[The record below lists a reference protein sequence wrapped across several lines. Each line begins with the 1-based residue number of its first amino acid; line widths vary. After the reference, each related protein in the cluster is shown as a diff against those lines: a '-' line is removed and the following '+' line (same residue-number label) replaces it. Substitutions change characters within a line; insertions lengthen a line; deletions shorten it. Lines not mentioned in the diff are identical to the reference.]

1 MKKLLI
7 LLLLSTSFSSFA
19 DSDDLDFTL
28 SDFCHEQPGVQER
41 NGVFYFPNE
50 EVGITATS
58 ICVFKDAFGQYRS
71 QGKLKNGKYHGKWTS
86 WYDNGQ

>member
-1 MKKLLI
+1 MKKLLV
-7 LLLLSTSFSSFA
+7 LLLLSISLSTFA
-19 DSDDLDFTL
+19 DSDLDFTL

-58 ICVFKDAFGQYRS
+58 ICVFKDTFGHFHTN
-71 QGKLKNGKYHGKWTS
+71 KFP
-86 WYDNGQ
+86 